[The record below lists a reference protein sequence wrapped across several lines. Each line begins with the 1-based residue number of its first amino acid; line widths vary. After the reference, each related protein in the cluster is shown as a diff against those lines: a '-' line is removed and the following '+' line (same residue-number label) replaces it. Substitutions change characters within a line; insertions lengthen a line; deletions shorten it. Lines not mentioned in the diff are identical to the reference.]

1 MDCALGSPGDS
12 GKNGLLALSGV
23 PWDDPPWFTF
33 SVSLSLAQSHMS
45 LGTEGLRSQGGI
57 VLVAPHKHHLCL
69 SPQPQLQ
76 ISSRVLGPNEE
87 WQKWLYP
94 TVQVLGSE

>member
-1 MDCALGSPGDS
+1 MDCALGSLGDS
-12 GKNGLLALSGV
+12 DKNALLALSGV

-57 VLVAPHKHHLCL
+57 APHKHHLCL
-69 SPQPQLQ
+69 SPNLNSRSLQ
-76 ISSRVLGPNEE
+76 GYWDPMKSGKNGCTPS
-87 WQKWLYP
+87 
-94 TVQVLGSE
+94 VQVLGSE